1 MVRKDGRILVIYENV
16 GELVETHLKGLEL
29 KKEDNKKR
37 RNRLRKQ
44 KDLGRISGN
53 SYMPSQLS

>member
-1 MVRKDGRILVIYENV
+1 MRKDGRILVIYENAR
-16 GELVETHLKGLEL
+16 ELVETHLKGLEL
-29 KKEDNKKR
+29 KGDNAKKGI
-37 RNRLRKQ
+37 RLPKQ